1 MKKFLNEFKEFAM
14 RGNVVDMAVGVIIG
28 AAFGK
33 VVTAV
38 IDIFLTP
45 ILEALPKLE
54 NGGTGFVG
62 SLISFCAVLV
72 EFILTALV
80 LLGDI
85 PGVFLLK
92 SANAQAIKVLLGGVI
107 ILLGLSMLRPQTAV
121 RKRPSWPVIAL
132 VSVISGLLCG
142 LYGIGALVA
151 VLCAHITD
159 NSHASK
165 GTMNVILLGDNLFRV
180 IVYAATGI
188 LTGPVI
194 KQALLLMPVMVAG
207 LLLGI
212 RCIAK
217 VNERTARFIIILALI
232 LSGAALIITNL

>member
-1 MKKFLNEFKEFAM
+1 MIF
-14 RGNVVDMAVGVIIG
+14 MAI
-28 AAFGK
+28 AAFLAFFVKGLCGFANTMIFTSVLSFGMNNVNIAPVELLIGSPGNMIVAWK
-33 VVTAV
+33 ERRY
-38 IDIFLTP
+38 IDWKLV
-45 ILEALPKLE
+45 LP
-54 NGGTGFVG
+54 
-62 SLISFCAVLV
+62 
-72 EFILTALV
+72 LTALV

>member
-80 LLGDI
+80 L
-85 PGVFLLK
+85 F
-92 SANAQAIKVLLGGVI
+92 
-107 ILLGLSMLRPQTAV
+107 
-121 RKRPSWPVIAL
+121 
-132 VSVISGLLCG
+132 
-142 LYGIGALVA
+142 
-151 VLCAHITD
+151 
-159 NSHASK
+159 
-165 GTMNVILLGDNLFRV
+165 
-180 IVYAATGI
+180 
-188 LTGPVI
+188 
-194 KQALLLMPVMVAG
+194 
-207 LLLGI
+207 
-212 RCIAK
+212 
-217 VNERTARFIIILALI
+217 
-232 LSGAALIITNL
+232 LIIKAMNKAKTIGKKPEKPAAPTTKKCPYCLSEIDIKATRCPHCTSELKK

>member
-72 EFILTALV
+72 EFSLTALV
-80 LLGDI
+80 L
-85 PGVFLLK
+85 F
-92 SANAQAIKVLLGGVI
+92 
-107 ILLGLSMLRPQTAV
+107 
-121 RKRPSWPVIAL
+121 
-132 VSVISGLLCG
+132 
-142 LYGIGALVA
+142 
-151 VLCAHITD
+151 
-159 NSHASK
+159 
-165 GTMNVILLGDNLFRV
+165 
-180 IVYAATGI
+180 
-188 LTGPVI
+188 
-194 KQALLLMPVMVAG
+194 
-207 LLLGI
+207 
-212 RCIAK
+212 
-217 VNERTARFIIILALI
+217 
-232 LSGAALIITNL
+232 LIIKAMNKAKSLKKKPEAKPAAPTTKVCPFCQSEISIKATRCPHCTSELK